1 LTALL
6 ERSPNVKILTEFWP
20 EGLTACGTSPAAYL
34 QMLTRLGFDL
44 YTIGDEAG
52 RLKPSAPDALLARS
66 NLASGGHVNLLCSRD
81 PVDA

>member
-52 RLKPSAPDALLARS
+52 RLKPSAPDALLARN
-66 NLASGGHVNLLCSRD
+66 NLASGAHVNLLCSRD

>member
-1 LTALL
+1 
-6 ERSPNVKILTEFWP
+6 
-20 EGLTACGTSPAAYL
+20 
-34 QMLTRLGFDL
+34 MLTRLGFDL

-66 NLASGGHVNLLCSRD
+66 NLASGGHVNLLCSGD